1 MTWLGVVEPEGAL
14 AAIFTTLVGGLAGVA
29 PALTIVVVVVGTAGD
44 AFVVGL
50 PDEVVTLFGF
60 TELIVVLVLEIV
72 VELPPELNEL
82 PPEFEAKF
90 ITGAALLVGD
100 AVVTTAL
107 EKLGAVIAGI
117 TTGVILLAVVCGP
130 MAEQGGPPGQPVI
143 SNCPLTKLRL

>member
-14 AAIFTTLVGGLAGVA
+14 VAIFTTLVAGLAVVA
-29 PALTIVVVVVGTAGD
+29 PALIIVVVAEEKAGD

-50 PDEVVTLFGF
+50 PDEVVTLVEFA
-60 TELIVVLVLEIV
+60 ELIVAAFEIV
-72 VELPPELNEL
+72 VDPPPEPNEPPPEL
-82 PPEFEAKF
+82 EAKF
-90 ITGAALLVGD
+90 ITGAALLMGD

-130 MAEQGGPPGQPVI
+130 MAEQGGPPGQPVM

>member
-14 AAIFTTLVGGLAGVA
+14 VAIFTKLAAGLAVVA
-29 PALTIVVVVVGTAGD
+29 PALIIVVVVEETAGE

-50 PDEVVTLFGF
+50 PDEVVTLVF
-60 TELIVVLVLEIV
+60 TELIVLFVLEIV
-72 VELPPELNEL
+72 VDPPPDPNEPPPEL
-82 PPEFEAKF
+82 EAKF
-90 ITGAALLVGD
+90 MTGAALLMGD

-130 MAEQGGPPGQPVI
+130 MAEQGGPPGQPVM